1 MCIEFSDVFYKSV
14 QRTFGYFLQF
24 FMHISRHLLYT
35 LFQASTLTPKSLINL
50 LINQSTMNNHFENSN
65 SKITKDM
72 AVRYGSGS
80 FLSKINY
87 LVNLLL
93 LTSVNLY
100 NQTDF
105 VIAPYGLKRLR
116 VILVWTVRL
125 ANLRIKT
132 SKLKSIS
139 YSILF
144 KLQLFRRVSIA
155 W

>member
-24 FMHISRHLLYT
+24 FIHISRHLLYT

-116 VILVWTVRL
+116 VILV
-125 ANLRIKT
+125 
-132 SKLKSIS
+132 
-139 YSILF
+139 
-144 KLQLFRRVSIA
+144 
-155 W
+155 